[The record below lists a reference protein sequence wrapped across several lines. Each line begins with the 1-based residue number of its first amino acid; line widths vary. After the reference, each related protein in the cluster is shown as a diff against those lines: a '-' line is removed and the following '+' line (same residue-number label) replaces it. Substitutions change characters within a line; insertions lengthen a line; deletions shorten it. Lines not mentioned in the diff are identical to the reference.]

1 MDKHSNN
8 DISVVELIELMGNH
22 GREGVE
28 EIKKM
33 GGIEGICRKLQ
44 TSPTEGLVYSN
55 TDLTKRRLKYGYNVI
70 PRVKPKAL
78 FRLVYEALQD
88 VTLII
93 LMIAAAVSLG
103 LSFYTNQPGD
113 WIEGAAILVSVLA
126 VVLITS
132 ISDYSRDRK
141 FRTLQSSIEQ
151 DQKFSVLRDG
161 VIKQILNSNIVVGD
175 VCQIK
180 YGDLLPVDGVLIQSN
195 DIKVD
200 ESAMTGE
207 SEPVKKGVAIDPI
220 MLSGTHILEGSGKM
234 LVTAVGVNSQA
245 GIIFVLL
252 HTAATNK
259 ENKMDR
265 MSMTEKALKR
275 RKTITDN
282 MDAKYTSPEEML
294 KKSVVTQVKR
304 PRSILQTKLTRLAI
318 LLSYSGSAC
327 AILTILVLFIQ
338 FSVYKFITLD
348 EPWDNK
354 YIADYVDFFIVG
366 VTILVVA
373 VPEGLPLAVTISLAF
388 AVIRMMKDNN
398 LVRHLDVCE
407 TMGNASTICSD
418 KTGTLTTNRM
428 TVVQSYICEK
438 LFYTAPTPGRVPEN
452 IIDKFVQG
460 ISINTSYTSRVV
472 PSPNEGELPRQIG
485 NKTECSLLTYI
496 EKMGYHYQEERV
508 KYPEESLVHVYTFN
522 SNRKSMSTV
531 IKINKN
537 NEEGYR
543 LYTKGASEIIAF
555 KCSHIYC
562 EDGLLLP
569 FSNEMKDRLMRKIIE
584 PLTNNGLRTLT
595 ITHKDFMYSTGRTDK
610 HNVNDV
616 LINKEPDW
624 DNENEII
631 NDLTC
636 IAIVAIEDPI
646 RDEVP
651 EAIRLCQGAG
661 ITIRMVTG
669 DNINTARNI
678 ATRCNIIQPNQD
690 FLVMDGPEF
699 NRRIRDKNGVVQ
711 QNLMDEIWPKLRVL
725 ARSSPVDKYNL
736 VKGIMESRLSSNR
749 EVVAVTGDGTN
760 DGPALKKADVG
771 FAMGVCGTDVAKEAS
786 DIIITDDNFSSIVK
800 AVMWGRNV
808 YDSIAK
814 FVQFQVTVNVVA
826 ITTAFLGSIF
836 IKTSPL
842 TALQMLWINIIMDTL
857 AALALAAEYPTAD
870 LLLRKPYGRTEPLV
884 SRPMIKHI
892 IGQAIYQIAV
902 LLILLFFGNEFLGVP
917 EFKLYE
923 KKATQH
929 LTILFN
935 TFVMMT
941 LFNEI
946 NCRDIHDRRNIFHG
960 LHKNIVFCVIWIGSL
975 GVQAIIVQFGREA
988 FKTTPITI
996 LQWAWCIAFGF
1007 GTIIWGQLL
1016 ITIPSR
1022 FVPNILSWSQKHD
1035 EIDVDNLSPSDEIL
1049 YHQRGLSAGQILWL
1063 RGITRVQNQARPL
1076 DNLHLQQGRHSLMKI
1091 TF

>member
-1 MDKHSNN
+1 M
-8 DISVVELIELMGNH
+8 VELIELMGNH

-33 GGIEGICRKLQ
+33 GGIEGICKKLQ
-44 TSPTEGLVYSN
+44 TSPAEGLAFSS
-55 TDLTKRRLKYGYNVI
+55 TDLTKRRLKFGYNVI
-70 PRVKPKAL
+70 PRVKPKSL
-78 FRLVYEALQD
+78 FRLLYEALQD

-93 LMIAAAVSLG
+93 LMIAAAISLG
-103 LSFYTNQPGD
+103 LSFYTNQKGD
-113 WIEGAAILVSVLA
+113 WIEGTAILVSVLA
-126 VVLITS
+126 VVFIAS
-132 ISDYSRDRK
+132 ISDYSRERK
-141 FRTLQSSIEQ
+141 FRILQSSIEK
-151 DQKFSVLRDG
+151 DQKFSVIRDG
-161 VIKQILNSNIVVGD
+161 VIMQISNSNIVVGD

-180 YGDLLPVDGVLIQSN
+180 YGDLLPVDGILIQSN

-207 SEPVKKGVAIDPI
+207 SEPVKKGVNIDPI

-252 HTAATNK
+252 HTAATDK
-259 ENKMDR
+259 ENKMVR
-265 MSMTEKALKR
+265 MSQTEKALKR
-275 RKTITDN
+275 RVTLTDEK
-282 MDAKYTSPEEML
+282 DTKVSKYTSPEEML

-338 FSVYKFITLD
+338 FSVYKFVTQG
-348 EPWDNK
+348 EKWDNK
-354 YIADYVDFFIVG
+354 YISDYVDFFIVG

-388 AVIRMMKDNN
+388 AVLRMMKDNN

-438 LFYTAPTPGRVPEN
+438 LFYTAPTPGRIPEN
-452 IIDKFVQG
+452 IIEKFVQG
-460 ISINTSYTSRVV
+460 IAINTSYTSRVI

-485 NKTECSLLTYI
+485 NKTECSLLNYI
-496 EKMGYHYQEERV
+496 EKMGYHYQDERT
-508 KYPEESLVHVYTFN
+508 KFPEESLVHVYTFN

-569 FSNEMKDRLMRKIIE
+569 FSKEMKDRLMRKIIE

-595 ITHKDFMYSTGRTDK
+595 ITHKDFMYSTGRSDQ
-610 HNVNDV
+610 HNANDV
-616 LINKEPDW
+616 IITKEPDW
-624 DNENEII
+624 ENEHEIMK
-631 NDLTC
+631 DLTC

-661 ITIRMVTG
+661 ITVRMVTG

-690 FLVMDGPEF
+690 FLVLEGPEF
-699 NRRIRDKNGVVQ
+699 NRRIRDMYGVVQ
-711 QNLMDEIWPKLRVL
+711 QNLIDEIWPKLRVL

-736 VKGIMESRLSSNR
+736 VKGIMESRLSTNR

-771 FAMGVCGTDVAKEAS
+771 FAMGLCGTDVAKEAS

-842 TALQMLWINIIMDTL
+842 TALQMLWLNIIMDTL

-892 IGQAIYQIAV
+892 LGQAFYQVSV
-902 LLILLFFGNEFLGVP
+902 LLILLFLGSKFLGVP
-917 EFKLYE
+917 AYNLYE
-923 KKATQH
+923 KNATQH
-929 LTILFN
+929 LTVLFN

-946 NCRDIHDRRNIFHG
+946 NCRDIHDRRNVFHG
-960 LHKNIVFCVIWIGSL
+960 LHKNAVFCVIWIGSL
-975 GVQAIIVQFGREA
+975 CVQAVIVQFGGEA
-988 FKTTPITI
+988 FRTTPITA
-996 LQWAWCIAFGF
+996 LHWGWCFAFGL
-1007 GTIIWGQLL
+1007 GAMLWGQLL
-1016 ITIPSR
+1016 ITIPSKY
-1022 FVPNILSWSQKHD
+1022 VPNILSWGQKHD

-1049 YHQRGLSAGQILWL
+1049 YHQRGLNASQILWL
-1063 RGITRVQNQARPL
+1063 RGITRVQNQTNPL
-1076 DNLHLQQGRHSLMKI
+1076 ESLLLNPGRHSLMKI